1 MNPVLLHGTETAAGH
16 HGVLS
21 GTGPLVAVGLL
32 LVVVAVAVVLTRED
46 GEDDGENDA

>member
-1 MNPVLLHGTETAAGH
+1 MNPFLLHGTQTAAGH

-32 LVVVAVAVVLTRED
+32 VVVVVVAVVLTRED
-46 GEDDGENDA
+46 PPDDGETDS